1 MDLEALRTRIA
12 EILAQL
18 AEDGITVLSNEELE
32 SLQTELTDS
41 FRAVRAI
48 GGTEAVVE
56 ANRCLE
62 GVQAIRNER
71 ATRTETA
78 AREQEEFD
86 RLEAEI
92 AEPEVVEVPAAEAED
107 PDPEDP
113 EPEVIEDP
121 VVPAIMVD
129 APAPAEVVVDPP
141 VTAPE
146 PVLVPAGVVVAP
158 SPAGPAASPPASR
171 GAPIAAV
178 AARQARPPA
187 GGPAVP
193 KERPIT
199 AKFELAEDGRVRPK
213 NRGEVVA
220 AFERVHDRWARST
233 GISMNVPV
241 LHTEWEYPEERSF
254 MDIGSAPDAVTRRMD
269 EALAPSLTAAGG
281 ICAPFP
287 IDYSLLNISED
298 VRPVA
303 AALPSFQTPRGGIQ
317 FMPSYVLSDVLRTP
331 AVQAGNALAQYTN
344 ANDVAGNVSKPC
356 QTFSCKTVTSA
367 QVYAITR
374 CVTFGNWNQRFY
386 PELIDN
392 IMSQVM
398 AAQAR
403 MAEELLLSAI
413 CAGSTKIDFNGV
425 SFAGATA
432 SLLAAIGRAVQRL
445 KHSNRAPGATIRV
458 AFPDWVKDLVRE
470 DVSLRLAHEVAQ
482 FGTADAWWDANVRM
496 RGASPWYFIDGQ
508 NDIQELAA
516 PLTDGPLPAFP
527 HTVVFYV
534 YFEGAWTFLDGG
546 TMDLGIV
553 RDSVLNPANNF
564 QMFAETWEGLVNRG
578 LPSLCV
584 TATVCPN
591 GASAGTYTP
600 ENCAS

>member
-32 SLQTELTDS
+32 SLQTELTES
-41 FRAVRAI
+41 FRAAREI
-48 GGTEAVVE
+48 GGTEALVE

-62 GVQAIRNER
+62 GVQAL
-71 ATRTETA
+71 RTERQNRTEAA
-78 AREQEEFD
+78 AREAEEFD

-92 AEPEVVEVPAAEAED
+92 AEPEVVEEPAVEAEV

-113 EPEVIEDP
+113 EPEIVEDP
-121 VVPAIMVD
+121 VVPPILVD

-141 VTAPE
+141 VPAPE

-158 SPAGPAASPPASR
+158 SPAGPAPAPVASR

-178 AARQARPPA
+178 AARQARPS

-213 NRGEVVA
+213 SRRDVVA

-233 GISMNVPV
+233 GIDMNVPV
-241 LHTEWEYPEERSF
+241 LHTSWEYPEERNLS
-254 MDIGSAPDAVTRRMD
+254 DIASAPDAVTRRMD
-269 EALAPSLTAAGG
+269 EAMGQQSLTAAGG

-287 IDYSLLNISED
+287 IDYSLLNISDD

-303 AALPSFQTPRGGIQ
+303 SALPSFQTPRGGIQ

-331 AVQAGNALAQYTN
+331 AIAVGNALAQYTN
-344 ANDVAGNVSKPC
+344 ANDVAAATKPC

-386 PELIDN
+386 PEMIDN

-403 MAEELLLSAI
+403 MAEELLLAAI
-413 CAGSTKIDFNGV
+413 CAGSVAIDFNGV
-425 SFAGATA
+425 SWSGATA
-432 SLLAAIGRAVQRL
+432 GLFAGIARAVQRL
-445 KHSNRAPGATIRV
+445 KHANRAPGATIRV
-458 AFPDWVKDLVRE
+458 ALPDWVKDLIRE
-470 DVSLRLAHEVAQ
+470 DMSLRLAHEVGQ
-482 FGTADAWWDANVRM
+482 YEVDDNWINQQIVR

-516 PLTDGPLPAFP
+516 PLTAGPLPAFP

-534 YFEGAWTFLDGG
+534 YFEGAWTMLDGG

-553 RDSVLNPANNF
+553 RDSVLNPTNNF

-584 TATVCPN
+584 TATLCPN